1 LTPPRRRS
9 NSKPEILFAKPEQL
23 GLAQKAI
30 SGETMVDVAPE
41 IAAQAQAPARPS
53 AQRYYVLA
61 ILTVVYALNFLDRTI
76 FNVLIEPIKK
86 EFVLSD
92 TTMGLLAGFGFVL
105 FYSLL
110 GIPIARIADRLNRR
124 NIVAIAFAFW
134 SAMTFLC
141 GTASSV
147 TALALA
153 RVGVGIGE
161 SAGTPASQS
170 ILADL
175 FDKNERPR
183 ALGVFA
189 IGTYLGVFLGY
200 FIGGYV
206 DQHYGWRMAFFSA
219 GLPGIALAALLW
231 LTISEPKRGAMA
243 ETFAPEPLGPTL
255 GFLASQQ
262 TFVIVLIGFC
272 LTTYT
277 NYATAAWIPPFLARV
292 HHLSS
297 AEIGTYAG
305 TFKGLFG
312 MAGTLIGGLAVAQIS
327 NRDDRW
333 KLWAPA
339 ITSGVAGPVFAVCML
354 TGDFATMVTALA
366 ATSFLVGFHLGPI
379 FAIAQ
384 TVAKPSMRA
393 LASAIVLLTATCFGQ
408 GVGPLAVGM
417 INDALKGAYGNDAV
431 RFSLLSAAF
440 TTTLGALLFV
450 LAARSIRADIKRA
463 AT

>member
-1 LTPPRRRS
+1 MRVPWFL
-9 NSKPEILFAKPEQL
+9 KPEIISGRPEAILKSSGKRYIGEDTMAELATPAAAGADITVRQPARRYFVL
-23 GLAQKAI
+23 GL
-30 SGETMVDVAPE
+30 
-41 IAAQAQAPARPS
+41 
-53 AQRYYVLA
+53 
-61 ILTVVYALNFLDRTI
+61 LTIIYALNFLDRTI

-86 EFVLSD
+86 EFTLSD

-105 FYSLL
+105 FYSLV
-110 GIPIARIADRLNRR
+110 GIPIARVADRLNRR
-124 NIVAIAFAFW
+124 NIVAVAFAFW

-141 GTASSV
+141 GMATSV
-147 TALALA
+147 TTLALA
-153 RVGVGIGE
+153 RIGVGIGE

-170 ILADL
+170 IVADL
-175 FDKNERPR
+175 FSKNERPR
-183 ALGVFA
+183 ALGIYA

-206 DQHYGWRMAFFSA
+206 NQHYGWRMAFFTA
-219 GLPGIALAALLW
+219 GLPGIALAAVLW

-243 ETFAPEPLGPTL
+243 ENFTPEPLGPTI
-255 GFLASQQ
+255 GFLASQK

-272 LTTYT
+272 LTTFT
-277 NYATAAWIPPFLARV
+277 NYATGAWIPPFLARV

-305 TFKGLFG
+305 TFKGLAG
-312 MAGTLIGGLAVAQIS
+312 MAGTLVGGLVVARIGQ
-327 NRDDRW
+327 RDDRW

-339 ITSGVAGPVFAVCML
+339 ITSGLAGPVFAVCML
-354 TGDFATMVTALA
+354 TQSFALMVTALA
-366 ATSFLVGFHLGPI
+366 LTSFLVGFHLGPI

-408 GVGPLAVGM
+408 GIGPLAVGI
-417 INDALKGAYGNDAV
+417 INDALRGAYGADAV
-431 RFSLLSAAF
+431 RYSLLSAAV

-450 LAARSIRADIKRA
+450 WAARWIRADIKRA
-463 AT
+463 S

>member
-1 LTPPRRRS
+1 
-9 NSKPEILFAKPEQL
+9 
-23 GLAQKAI
+23 
-30 SGETMVDVAPE
+30 MVDVAPRAVAPTQ
-41 IAAQAQAPARPS
+41 AAAAPSTR
-53 AQRYYVLA
+53 RYYVLA
-61 ILTVVYALNFLDRTI
+61 LLTIIYALNFLDRTI

-86 EFVLSD
+86 EFALSD

-110 GIPIARIADRLNRR
+110 GIPIARMADRLNRR
-124 NIVAIAFAFW
+124 NIVALAFAFW
-134 SAMTFLC
+134 SAMTYLC
-141 GTASSV
+141 GLASSV
-147 TALALA
+147 TTLAMA
-153 RVGVGIGE
+153 RIGVGVGE

-170 ILADL
+170 MIADL

-183 ALGVFA
+183 ALGIYA

-206 DQHYGWRMAFFSA
+206 DQHYGWRMAFFTA
-219 GLPGIALAALLW
+219 GLPGIALAAVLW

-243 ETFAPEPLGPTL
+243 ETFKAEPIGPTL
-255 GFLASQQ
+255 RFLLSQPS
-262 TFVIVLIGFC
+262 FVIVLVGFC

-277 NYATAAWIPPFLARV
+277 NYATAVWIPPFLARI
-292 HHLSS
+292 HHLTS

-305 TFKGLFG
+305 TFKGLAG
-312 MAGTLIGGLAVAQIS
+312 MAGTLIGGLVVAQIGR
-327 NRDDRW
+327 RDDRW

-339 ITSGVAGPVFAVCML
+339 IMSGLAGPVFALCML
-354 TGDFATMVTALA
+354 TQSFTLMVATLAL
-366 ATSFLVGFHLGPI
+366 TSFMVGFHLGPI

-393 LASAIVLLTATCFGQ
+393 LASALVLLTATCFGQ

-417 INDALKGAYGNDAV
+417 INDALKGSYGVDAV
-431 RFSLLSAAF
+431 RYSLLSAAV

-450 LAARSIRADIKRA
+450 WAARWIRSDIARA
-463 AT
+463 S

>member
-1 LTPPRRRS
+1 
-9 NSKPEILFAKPEQL
+9 
-23 GLAQKAI
+23 
-30 SGETMVDVAPE
+30 MVDLAPR
-41 IAAQAQAPARPS
+41 IADQAGVPAVSGTR
-53 AQRYYVLA
+53 RYYVLA
-61 ILTVVYALNFLDRTI
+61 LLTVIYALNFLDRTI

-86 EFVLSD
+86 EFALSD

-105 FYSLL
+105 LYSLL
-110 GIPIARIADRLNRR
+110 GIPIARVADRLNRR
-124 NIVAIAFAFW
+124 NIVALAFAFW
-134 SAMTFLC
+134 SAMTALC
-141 GTASSV
+141 GMASSV
-147 TALALA
+147 ASLTLA
-153 RVGVGIGE
+153 RIGVGIGE
-161 SAGTPASQS
+161 SAGTPASQT
-170 ILADL
+170 IVADL
-175 FDKNERPR
+175 FSKDERPR
-183 ALGVFA
+183 ALGIYA

-206 DQHYGWRMAFFSA
+206 NQHYGWRMAFFTA
-219 GLPGIALAALLW
+219 GLPGIALAAVVW
-231 LTISEPKRGAMA
+231 LTVAEPKRGVMA
-243 ETFAPEPLGPTL
+243 ETFKPEPIGPTL
-255 GFLASQQ
+255 GFLASQKS
-262 TFVIVLIGFC
+262 FVIVLIGFC

-312 MAGTLIGGLAVAQIS
+312 MAGTLVGGLVVARIS
-327 NRDDRW
+327 RRDDRW

-339 ITSGVAGPVFAVCML
+339 ITSGLAGPVFALCML
-354 TGDFATMVTALA
+354 TPDFTTMVAALA

-384 TVAKPSMRA
+384 TVARPSMRA

-417 INDALKGAYGNDAV
+417 INDALKNDYGANAV
-431 RFSLLSAAF
+431 RYSLLSAAS

-450 LAARSIRADIKRA
+450 WAAVSIRADIKRA
-463 AT
+463 A

>member
-1 LTPPRRRS
+1 MVDLAPQVAAPADVV
-9 NSKPEILFAKPEQL
+9 AKP
-23 GLAQKAI
+23 
-30 SGETMVDVAPE
+30 ST
-41 IAAQAQAPARPS
+41 R
-53 AQRYYVLA
+53 RYYVLGV
-61 ILTVVYALNFLDRTI
+61 LTIVYALNFLDRTI

-86 EFVLSD
+86 EFTLSD

-110 GIPIARIADRLNRR
+110 GIPIARLADRLNRR
-124 NIVAIAFAFW
+124 NIVALAFAFW

-141 GTASSV
+141 GMASSV
-147 TALALA
+147 ATLALA
-153 RVGVGIGE
+153 RIGVGIGE

-170 ILADL
+170 LVADL
-175 FDKNERPR
+175 FNKNERPR
-183 ALGVFA
+183 ALGIYA

-206 DQHYGWRMAFFSA
+206 NQHYGWRMAFFTA
-219 GLPGIALAALLW
+219 GLPGIALAAVLW

-243 ETFAPEPLGPTL
+243 ETFTPEPIGPTL

-305 TFKGLFG
+305 TFKGLAG
-312 MAGTLIGGLAVAQIS
+312 MAGTLIGGLVVAQIS
-327 NRDDRW
+327 KRDDRW

-339 ITSGVAGPVFAVCML
+339 IMSGLAGPVFAVCML
-354 TGDFATMVTALA
+354 TNDFATMVAALA
-366 ATSFLVGFHLGPI
+366 ATSFMVGFHLGPI

-393 LASAIVLLTATCFGQ
+393 LASAIILLTATCFGQ

-417 INDALKGAYGNDAV
+417 INDALKAGYGADAV
-431 RFSLLSAAF
+431 RYSLLSAAV

-450 LAARSIRADIKRA
+450 WAARSIRGDIKRA
-463 AT
+463 T

>member
-1 LTPPRRRS
+1 
-9 NSKPEILFAKPEQL
+9 
-23 GLAQKAI
+23 
-30 SGETMVDVAPE
+30 
-41 IAAQAQAPARPS
+41 
-53 AQRYYVLA
+53 
-61 ILTVVYALNFLDRTI
+61 
-76 FNVLIEPIKK
+76 
-86 EFVLSD
+86 
-92 TTMGLLAGFGFVL
+92 MGLLAGFGFVL

-134 SAMTFLC
+134 SAMTALC
-141 GTASSV
+141 GMATSV
-147 TALALA
+147 ATLAMA
-153 RVGVGIGE
+153 RIGVGIGK

-170 ILADL
+170 LVADL
-175 FDKNERPR
+175 FNKNERPR
-183 ALGVFA
+183 ALGIYA

-206 DQHYGWRMAFFSA
+206 NQHYGWRMAFFTA
-219 GLPGIALAALLW
+219 GLPGIALAAVLW

-243 ETFAPEPLGPTL
+243 ETFTPEPLGPTL
-255 GFLASQQ
+255 GFLASQK
-262 TFVIVLIGFC
+262 TFIIVLIGFC

-305 TFKGLFG
+305 TFKGLAG
-312 MAGTLIGGLAVAQIS
+312 MAGTLVGGLVVAQIS
-327 NRDDRW
+327 TRDDRW

-339 ITSGVAGPVFAVCML
+339 IMSGLAGPVFAVCML
-354 TGDFATMVTALA
+354 TQDFKTMVAALA
-366 ATSFLVGFHLGPI
+366 LTSFLVGFHLGPI

-393 LASAIVLLTATCFGQ
+393 LASAIILLTATCFGQ

-417 INDALKGAYGNDAV
+417 LNDALKNDYGANAV
-431 RFSLLSAAF
+431 RYSLLSAAV
-440 TTTLGALLFV
+440 TTTLGALLFIW
-450 LAARSIRADIKRA
+450 AARSIRNDIKRA
-463 AT
+463 S

>member
-1 LTPPRRRS
+1 
-9 NSKPEILFAKPEQL
+9 
-23 GLAQKAI
+23 
-30 SGETMVDVAPE
+30 MVDFAPQ
-41 IAAQAQAPARPS
+41 AAAPADAAARPP
-53 AQRYYVLA
+53 ARRYYVLA
-61 ILTVVYALNFLDRTI
+61 LLTIVYALNFLDRTI

-86 EFVLSD
+86 EFALSD

-105 FYSLL
+105 FYSVL

-141 GTASSV
+141 GMAQSV
-147 TALALA
+147 TMLALA
-153 RVGVGIGE
+153 RIGVGIGE

-170 ILADL
+170 IVGDL

-183 ALGVFA
+183 ALGVYA

-206 DQHYGWRMAFFSA
+206 NQHYGWRMAFFTA
-219 GLPGIALAALLW
+219 GLPGIALAAVLW
-231 LTISEPKRGAMA
+231 LTISEPKRGTRNEAF
-243 ETFAPEPLGPTL
+243 TPEPIGPTL
-255 GFLASQQ
+255 GFLFSQRS
-262 TFVIVLIGFC
+262 FVVVLIGFW

-277 NYATAAWIPPFLARV
+277 NYATSAWIPPFLARV

-297 AEIGTYAG
+297 VEVGTYAG

-312 MAGTLIGGLAVAQIS
+312 MAGTLIGGLVVAQIS
-327 NRDDRW
+327 RRDDRW

-339 ITSGVAGPVFAVCML
+339 IASGLAGPVFAVCML
-354 TGDFATMVTALA
+354 TSDFTTMVAALA
-366 ATSFLVGFHLGPI
+366 ATSFLVGFHLGPV

-393 LASAIVLLTATCFGQ
+393 LASAIMLLTATCFGQ

-417 INDALKGAYGNDAV
+417 INDALKNDYGADAV
-431 RFSLLSAAF
+431 RYSLLSAAI

-450 LAARSIRADIKRA
+450 WAARTIRADIARA
-463 AT
+463 R

>member
-1 LTPPRRRS
+1 MVDLAPQ
-9 NSKPEILFAKPEQL
+9 LAAQGDVAAKP
-23 GLAQKAI
+23 
-30 SGETMVDVAPE
+30 SM
-41 IAAQAQAPARPS
+41 R
-53 AQRYYVLA
+53 RYYVLG

-110 GIPIARIADRLNRR
+110 GIPIARVADRLNRR

-141 GTASSV
+141 GMASTV
-147 TALALA
+147 ATLALA
-153 RVGVGIGE
+153 RIGVGTGE

-170 ILADL
+170 LVADL
-175 FDKNERPR
+175 FNKNERPR
-183 ALGVFA
+183 ALGIYA

-206 DQHYGWRMAFFSA
+206 NQHYGWRMAFYTA
-219 GLPGIALAALLW
+219 GLPGIALAAVLW
-231 LTISEPKRGAMA
+231 LTISETRRGAMA
-243 ETFAPEPLGPTL
+243 ETFTPEPIGPTL
-255 GFLASQQ
+255 GFLASQK
-262 TFVIVLIGFC
+262 TFIIVLVGFC

-277 NYATAAWIPPFLARV
+277 NYAPSAWIPPFLARV

-297 AEIGTYAG
+297 VEIGTYAG
-305 TFKGLFG
+305 TFKGLCG
-312 MAGTLIGGLAVAQIS
+312 MAGTLTGGLVVAQIS
-327 NRDDRW
+327 KRDDRW

-339 ITSGVAGPVFAVCML
+339 IMSGLAGPVFAVCML
-354 TGDFATMVTALA
+354 TQDFTTMVVALA

-393 LASAIVLLTATCFGQ
+393 LASAFILLTATCLGQ
-408 GVGPLAVGM
+408 GVGPLAVVM
-417 INDALKGAYGNDAV
+417 INDCLKADYGADAV
-431 RFSLLSAAF
+431 RYSLLSAAV
-440 TTTLGALLFV
+440 TTTLGALLFIW
-450 LAARSIRADIKRA
+450 AARTIREDIKRA
-463 AT
+463 C

>member
-1 LTPPRRRS
+1 
-9 NSKPEILFAKPEQL
+9 
-23 GLAQKAI
+23 
-30 SGETMVDVAPE
+30 MVDLAPE
-41 IAAQAQAPARPS
+41 VAAQADAAAKPATRGF
-53 AQRYYVLA
+53 YVLG
-61 ILTVVYALNFLDRTI
+61 LLPVVCPLNFLDPPI

-86 EFVLSD
+86 EFTLSD
-92 TTMGLLAGFGFVL
+92 TTMGLLAGFCFVL

-110 GIPIARIADRLNRR
+110 GIPIARVADRLNRR

-141 GTASSV
+141 GMASSV
-147 TALALA
+147 ATLALA
-153 RVGVGIGE
+153 RIGVGIGE

-170 ILADL
+170 LVADL
-175 FDKNERPR
+175 FNKNERPR
-183 ALGVFA
+183 ALGFYA

-206 DQHYGWRMAFFSA
+206 NQHYGWRMAFFTA
-219 GLPGIALAALLW
+219 GLPGIALAAALW

-243 ETFAPEPLGPTL
+243 ETFAPEPIGPTL
-255 GFLASQQ
+255 GFLASQR

-312 MAGTLIGGLAVAQIS
+312 MAGTLVGGLVVARIS
-327 NRDDRW
+327 RRDDRG

-339 ITSGVAGPVFAVCML
+339 ITSGLAGPGFA
-354 TGDFATMVTALA
+354 G
-366 ATSFLVGFHLGPI
+366 G
-379 FAIAQ
+379 
-384 TVAKPSMRA
+384 
-393 LASAIVLLTATCFGQ
+393 
-408 GVGPLAVGM
+408 
-417 INDALKGAYGNDAV
+417 
-431 RFSLLSAAF
+431 
-440 TTTLGALLFV
+440 
-450 LAARSIRADIKRA
+450 
-463 AT
+463 